1 VRQLKP
7 EELNRLSAEEAR
19 KTPKLPFIVVLDHLR
34 SAFNVGSFFRTA
46 DAFGL
51 EKILLCGFSPV
62 PPHHE
67 IRKAALGAE
76 DVVAWQ
82 HFDTVREAAG
92 NLPPH
97 YLRIALEQTDQSV
110 SLDLF
115 KLPPVRGIALFVG
128 NEVHGL
134 SPDAL
139 SCCQIAVEIPQRG
152 FKHSLNVAVAGGIA
166 IWHFYTILKELP
178 IFTK

>member
-1 VRQLKP
+1 MRQLKP

-19 KTPKLPFIVVLDHLR
+19 KSPKLPIIVVLDCLR

-46 DAFGL
+46 DAFGI
-51 EKILLCGFSPV
+51 EKILLCGFTPL

-82 HFDTVREAAG
+82 HFETVREAAES
-92 NLPPH
+92 LPSH
-97 YLRIALEQTDQSV
+97 YLRVALEQTDQSIFLNRF
-110 SLDLF
+110 SLS
-115 KLPPVRGIALFVG
+115 PGQGVALFVG

-134 SPDAL
+134 SPEAL
-139 SCCQIAVEIPQRG
+139 ACCEVALEIPQRG

-166 IWHFYTILKELP
+166 LWHICGILN
-178 IFTK
+178 